1 MFKPAILTESF
12 LRTIQAWGYHG
23 YLPKSKTS
31 TAQHQ
36 TQLQGDNIR
45 NYHAQKSQVLHSFRT
60 SESRLRGVTLP
71 MGPTGVIIVDIVPC
85 ILYVFQVM
93 QEGNMLCGHY
103 GPHTPQIQR
112 QLRLCNVEYKGLTC
126 HNRKC
131 KYLYADPMH
140 SIAPSDNLVIQQCWS
155 QHGLDNAFQ
164 HVEMADPDRSI
175 FGPSP
180 VETLHAFCKDLVEM
194 VTHVVID
201 NVPPSKK
208 AAFDRLAMCFH

>member
-1 MFKPAILTESF
+1 
-12 LRTIQAWGYHG
+12 
-23 YLPKSKTS
+23 
-31 TAQHQ
+31 
-36 TQLQGDNIR
+36 
-45 NYHAQKSQVLHSFRT
+45 
-60 SESRLRGVTLP
+60 

-140 SIAPSDNLVIQQCWS
+140 SIAQSNDLAIDWTMHLSTWKWLILKVACLVLHQWKHFTHSERVWLKWS
-155 QHGLDNAFQ
+155 L
-164 HVEMADPDRSI
+164 M
-175 FGPSP
+175 
-180 VETLHAFCKDLVEM
+180 L
-194 VTHVVID
+194 
-201 NVPPSKK
+201 
-208 AAFDRLAMCFH
+208 